1 MSDQTTVFDPGV
13 DYSLLFGGYATA
25 LNQGIVYAIPNDVRG
40 LTQYQESQPSTTG
53 EPSGLPTGWYA
64 WQKRNLWIIPST
76 GAAYA
81 YKAGVGFENV
91 ATKIPNNTITGA
103 MILDNTIPLTKI
115 YVPPATTPGSVPA
128 VNSGGTAL
136 EYALITDK
144 IPAGGINPNKL
155 APGTVGQF
163 LRTTTGP
170 VAAWATVT
178 GTDLNSIFTA
188 GPKLNA
194 QNIEPDAPFTILRSN
209 STATLAEWVNPADL
223 LQVNSIPVDR
233 LAVGSGNA
241 LKVVSVNSAGNLMEL
256 STLPTY
262 PTIVSNTSSALA
274 LPAAGASITWAHGI
288 GALPAQFQATFVC
301 VTPNNGY
308 VAGDTIS
315 SLAVEAS
322 VGANNEQQ
330 AFVVTSDVANLTL
343 TASSGSESNWQFLA
357 KTGGSTVL
365 FVKTEWSCVFAAG
378 TVTLGGVAG
387 PGTVTSITLTQP
399 SAGIT
404 VTGSGTPI
412 TTSGGWTLALA
423 NDLAA
428 LEALSGTDTI
438 YYRSGVSTW
447 TAVTIGSNLTFS
459 GGTLSATGGG
469 GGSGTVTS
477 VSVVT
482 ANGVSGSVATATT
495 TPAITLTLGAITPTT
510 IVASSTI
517 AGSNLSGT
525 NTGDLTL
532 AGTPDYITLAG
543 QVLTRGL
550 IDLTTDITGNLPI
563 ANLASGS
570 GASSSTYWRGDGT
583 WATPAGGGNVSN
595 TGTPV
600 DNQLA
605 VWTSS
610 TVIEGNAGLTWNGSI
625 LTATAFSGPLTGN
638 ASTAT
643 ALATGRTIAMTGDL
657 VWTSPAFDG
666 TGNVTAAGTLAT
678 VNSNVGA
685 FGSATAA
692 GTFTVN
698 GKGLITAAASAT
710 ITPAVGSITGLGT
723 GVATALAVNV
733 GSAGAPVLFNGA
745 GGTPSSLTLTNATG
759 LPVAGGGTGAASL
772 TAYAVL
778 CGGTTSTSAVQPIAS
793 VGTAGQVLTSN
804 GAGALPTF
812 QAAGGGGGGTKTY
825 AFFTPLENQPPA
837 SNFATLDTRNSI
849 AVLDFDDTTEEAA
862 IFNAVMVE
870 AASLG
875 SGLIVNLHWMA
886 TTATTGACRWGV
898 QFMVMNATTDN
909 DSDSFDTA
917 VEATTT
923 TEGTSGETATTS
935 ITITTIDSMT
945 AGVPY
950 RLKVYRDTTDGADT
964 MTGDAELIAV
974 EIRSAA

>member
-1 MSDQTTVFDPGV
+1 MSDQTTVFEPGV
-13 DYSLLFGGYATA
+13 DFSLLFGGYATA
-25 LNQGIVYAIPNDVRG
+25 LNESIVYALPNDVRG
-40 LTQYQESQPSTTG
+40 LTQYQESQPSTSG

-91 ATKIPNNTITGA
+91 ATKIPANTITGA

-115 YVPPATTPGSVPA
+115 LVPALTTPGSVPA
-128 VNSGGTAL
+128 VNAGGTAL

-155 APGTVGQF
+155 APGTAGQF

-178 GTDLNSIFTA
+178 GTDLNNIFAA

-194 QNIEPDAPFTILRSN
+194 QVIEPDAPFTILRSN
-209 STATLAEWVNPADL
+209 STATLTEWVNPADL

-274 LPAAGASITWAHGI
+274 LPAAGASITWAHSI
-288 GALPAQFQATFVC
+288 GAIPAQFQATFVC

-330 AFVVTSDVANLTL
+330 AFVVTADIANLTL

-357 KTGGSTVL
+357 KTGGTTVL
-365 FVKTEWSCVFAAG
+365 FVKTEWSCVFSAG

-399 SAGIT
+399 SDGIT

-482 ANGVSGSVATATT
+482 ANGVSGSVATSTT
-495 TPAITLTLGAITPTT
+495 TPAITLTLGAITPTSVNGNT
-510 IVASSTI
+510 ISTGTGTLSLSTFTLTVAGTASV
-517 AGSNLSGT
+517 NGT
-525 NTGDLTL
+525 NTGDQT
-532 AGTPDYITLAG
+532 ITL
-543 QVLTRGL
+543 
-550 IDLTTDITGNLPI
+550 TGDVT
-563 ANLASGS
+563 GS
-570 GASSSTYWRGDGT
+570 G
-583 WATPAGGGNVSN
+583 
-595 TGTPV
+595 TG
-600 DNQLA
+600 
-605 VWTSS
+605 S
-610 TVIEGNAGLTWNGSI
+610 
-625 LTATAFSGPLTGN
+625 F
-638 ASTAT
+638 
-643 ALATGRTIAMTGDL
+643 
-657 VWTSPAFDG
+657 
-666 TGNVTAAGTLAT
+666 AATLAT

-685 FGSATAA
+685 FGSATQV

-698 GKGLITAAASAT
+698 GKGLITAAT
-710 ITPAVGSITGLGT
+710 NVTVTPAVGSITGLGT
-723 GVATALAVNV
+723 GVATALAVN
-733 GSAGAPVLFNGA
+733 
-745 GGTPSSLTLTNATG
+745 TNATG
-759 LPVAGGGTGAASL
+759 GLPTTDGTATLTNKRITHRVVSISYAASI
-772 TAYAVL
+772 T
-778 CGGTTSTSAVQPIAS
+778 P
-793 VGTAGQVLTSN
+793 N
-804 GAGALPTF
+804 G
-812 QAAGGGGGGTKTY
+812 
-825 AFFTPLENQPPA
+825 
-837 SNFATLDTRNSI
+837 
-849 AVLDFDDTTEEAA
+849 
-862 IFNAVMVE
+862 
-870 AASLG
+870 
-875 SGLIVNLHWMA
+875 
-886 TTATTGACRWGV
+886 
-898 QFMVMNATTDN
+898 
-909 DSDSFDTA
+909 
-917 VEATTT
+917 
-923 TEGTSGETATTS
+923 
-935 ITITTIDSMT
+935 
-945 AGVPY
+945 
-950 RLKVYRDTTDGADT
+950 DTTDVGNVGT
-964 MTGDAELIAV
+964 ITGTLTINTPSGTPTDGQLLTLRFVQNGTGYAITHDSGFAFGTDVTSAMVPTAASAKFEIGYRWNKTDSKWRVIAIV
-974 EIRSAA
+974 RGF